1 METETK
7 ISKLAEAITAA
18 KHIVVLS
25 GAGIS
30 TASGIPDFRSENG
43 VYSKFERVEHLL
55 SESYYHQ
62 HPKEF
67 WINFK
72 NIFQLQHMDSYEPN
86 AAHTLL
92 AELEKLDKKVTIV
105 TQNVDG
111 LHRKA
116 GSTHILEVHGTIAS
130 AHCPKCKASYSLAHV
145 LQQEVPRCFSD
156 NFILKPDVVLFGGG
170 VQHLEEAYEFTQHC
184 DLFLTLG
191 SSLEVYPIKELPYY
205 ASRAERPTTA
215 IINMTATP
223 KDDLFDLVIHDELV
237 ATFTELRKLLY
248 KS

>member
-1 METETK
+1 MNAA
-7 ISKLAEAITAA
+7 IAKLAEAITSA

-30 TASGIPDFRSENG
+30 TASGIPDFRSKNG
-43 VYSKFERVEHLL
+43 VYSKVERVEYLL
-55 SESYYHQ
+55 SETYYHQ

-67 WINFK
+67 WISFK

-86 AAHTLL
+86 AAHALL
-92 AELEKLDKKVTIV
+92 AELEKLGKQVTIV

-130 AHCPKCKASYSLAHV
+130 AHCPKCKQPYPLAHV
-145 LQQEVPRCFSD
+145 LEQDVPRCLND
-156 NFILKPDVVLFGGG
+156 NFILKPDVVLFEGR
-170 VQHLEEAYEFTQHC
+170 VQHLEEAYEAAQHC

-215 IINMTATP
+215 IVNLTATSQ
-223 KDDLFDLVIHDELV
+223 DHLFDLVIHEELV
-237 ATFTELRKLLY
+237 AVFSKLRELLNLRQ
-248 KS
+248 